1 MLSEIAEVVRRS
13 GEMVGSAK
21 GFTVSVKGTKE
32 NLVTSMDVENERFL
46 RRELTALI
54 PGSSFKG
61 EEGDESHVLE
71 KGYTW
76 IVDPI
81 DGTANFS
88 RGIPEAGISVALMK
102 DGRPFAGVVH
112 NPFNGALYCA
122 EKGKGAYKNG
132 SRIGVRRRSLGDCL
146 FFTAWSAYDKSLSER
161 CFKVSESLYAVCNDI
176 RRIGTAAVE
185 LCMLAEGAGDMF
197 FEARL
202 RPWDYAAA
210 AVILEEAG
218 GAVRSLDG
226 PLDYE
231 EGGPVLAAADPGN
244 LDVLEAEVRKAFP
257 EGIPRRSLLQELHG
271 GDVLDGLVLE
281 REERVVQS

>member
-13 GEMVGSAK
+13 GVAVGGARDFSI
-21 GFTVSVKGTKE
+21 SVKGTKE

-54 PGSSFKG
+54 PGSAFKG
-61 EEGDESHVLE
+61 EEGDDAGVLE

-88 RGIPEAGISVALMK
+88 RGIPEVGISVALMK
-102 DGRPFAGVVH
+102 DGMPFAGVVH
-112 NPFNGALYCA
+112 NPFNGSLYCA
-122 EKGKGAYKNG
+122 QKGAGAYKNG
-132 SRIGVRRRSLGDCL
+132 NPIRVKRRPLGDCL
-146 FFTAWSAYDKSLSER
+146 FFTAWSAYDKSLSSR
-161 CFKVSESLYAVCNDI
+161 CFEVSERLHPVCNDI

-185 LCMLAEGAGDMF
+185 LCMLAEGAGDLY

-202 RPWDYAAA
+202 RPWDFAAA
-210 AVILEEAG
+210 AVVLEEAG
-218 GAVRSLDG
+218 GCIRSMDA

-231 EGGPVLAAADPGN
+231 DGGPVLAAACQEN
-244 LDVLEAEVRKAFP
+244 LDVLETEVRRAFP
-257 EGIPRRSLLQELHG
+257 DGIPRRSLLQELHR
-271 GDVLDGLVLE
+271 GDVLHGLVLE
-281 REERVVQS
+281 

>member
-1 MLSEIAEVVRRS
+1 MLSDIVDVVMRS
-13 GEMVGSAK
+13 GKMVGSAK
-21 GFTVSVKGTKE
+21 GFSVSVKGTKE

-61 EEGDESHVLE
+61 EEGDEARILE

-88 RGIPEAGISVALMK
+88 RGIPETGISVALMK
-102 DGRPFAGVVH
+102 DGKPLAGVVH
-112 NPFNGALYCA
+112 NPFNGAMYCA
-122 EKGKGAYKNG
+122 EKGKGAFKGGIPIN
-132 SRIGVRRRSLGDCL
+132 VRRRPLGECL
-146 FFTAWSAYDKSLSER
+146 FFTAWSAYDKSISSK
-161 CFKVSESLYAVCNDI
+161 CFEVSESLYPQCNDI

-202 RPWDYAAA
+202 SPWDFAAA
-210 AVILEEAG
+210 SVILEEAG
-218 GAVRSLDG
+218 GLVRSLDG

-231 EGGPVLAAADPGN
+231 NGGPVLAAADPGN
-244 LDVLEAEVRKAFP
+244 LDVL
-257 EGIPRRSLLQELHG
+257 
-271 GDVLDGLVLE
+271 
-281 REERVVQS
+281 